1 MALIAS
7 LNGTTRRVYLD
18 PAAAVGG
25 VITFHPTDNL
35 YTEYR
40 TLRRTNEAY
49 RKFNALL
56 NAAGNVPKGGG
67 KFTPRFTLLLNGT
80 KVVIPNGVPA
90 VTITGELLTDDG
102 SDPFDTSLVTGPCII
117 RYQPSEAEV
126 IVAGGGG
133 GGSGASAADVWAY
146 GARTLT
152 QAIPTA
158 SEIAAAVRAD
168 LASELAKI
176 MAVPLAADNADA
188 VWAKTLP

>member
-18 PAAAVGG
+18 PASAVGG
-25 VITFHPTDNL
+25 VISFHPTDDL
-35 YTEYR
+35 YREYR

-67 KFTPRFTLLLNGT
+67 KFTPRYTLLLDGT
-80 KVVIPNGVPA
+80 KVVIPAGVPA

-117 RYQPSEAEV
+117 RYQPAEAE
-126 IVAGGGG
+126 IIATGGGG
-133 GGSGASAADVWAY
+133 GATVA
-146 GARTLT
+146 
-152 QAIPTA
+152 
-158 SEIAAAVRAD
+158 EIAAATV
-168 LASELAKI
+168 
-176 MAVPLAADNADA
+176 AALLSAAQTTPIHSDMRKVAGQFVSGSGTAGDPWGPA
-188 VWAKTLP
+188 